1 MKYLLKQL
9 DKVEALAQATK
20 WHRLLHAPGKYLY
33 AIGFRRL
40 VYARSKKGL
49 VKQVNTFF
57 GVPMQVVLPAGT
69 DIYLTGGKSHSSEI
83 RLARFLIQT
92 LQPGDAFLDVGGH
105 FGYFSLLA
113 SKLVGPTGK
122 VLAYEASRST
132 YAVLTENVKSQANI
146 KAVNQAVSDKQE
158 TISFYEFPVLY
169 NEFNSMDVS
178 QFADEKWYQEFKP
191 TRIDVPAKRLDDTLS
206 ALDYQPA
213 VIKIDVEG
221 AELKVIAGAKES
233 LRRLRPYVVIEYL
246 EPKRH
251 NTEHQKAAALLREL
265 GYSSFSLNA
274 AGQPVP
280 CPNLNAFLEEHGYDS
295 DNFVFIKQ

>member
-1 MKYLLKQL
+1 MNPLLQQL
-9 DKVEALAQATK
+9 DQVENLANATK

-33 AIGFRRL
+33 AIGFRQL
-40 VYARSKKGL
+40 VYARTKKGL

-83 RLARFLIQT
+83 RLARFLINT
-92 LQPGDAFLDVGGH
+92 LQPGDTFLDVGGH
-105 FGYFSLLA
+105 FGYFALLA
-113 SKLVGPTGK
+113 SRLVGQSGR

-132 YAVLTENVKSQANI
+132 YAVLAENVKGKANI
-146 KAVNQAVSDKQE
+146 EAINQAVSDKQE

-169 NEFNSMDVS
+169 NEFNSMDVA
-178 QFADEKWYQEFKP
+178 QFAGEKWFKEFKP
-191 TRIDVPAKRLDDTLS
+191 TRIDIPATRIDDVLATTNRE
-206 ALDYQPA
+206 PA

-221 AELKVIAGAKES
+221 AELKVIGGAADS
-233 LRRLRPYVVIEYL
+233 LRRLRPFVVMEYL

-251 NTEHQKAAALLREL
+251 NAEHQKAVTLLQEL
-265 GYSSFSLNA
+265 GYAAHSLDA

-280 CPNLNAFLEEHGYDS
+280 CADLDAFLVQHNYDS
-295 DNFVFIKQ
+295 DNFVFIKR